1 MLGFCALKS
10 PQKTTL
16 NFYFESQKDGI
27 PVVNRAVT
35 FHLDAGQLGLVD
47 SRLSL
52 PSTAAPTLILRSLH
66 CTAGDKTQAIH
77 RLQYFCVAV

>member
-1 MLGFCALKS
+1 MHLCVGGRTLSS
-10 PQKTTL
+10 PGKIADFIESFTFFTKTTF
-16 NFYFESQKDGI
+16 NFYFESQIDGI

-66 CTAGDKTQAIH
+66 
-77 RLQYFCVAV
+77 